1 MLNEGIQN
9 NDLNSLIT
17 DTISIDQFKSK
28 IGSDENVVVVAFEV
42 MDKDPAKDLSM
53 FLETGH
59 DFLDVDISQGP
70 NKNGKYNVFVE
81 LDRDSKLFFN
91 IEKILKLSG
100 NKKRIIQDKKVLRPK
115 KSEVYRLL
123 CNNKK
128 FTKATNFKPNFNL
141 DDGLKLSISWY
152 RENLEK
158 FNTSKF
164 FK

>member
-91 IEKILKLSG
+91 IEKILKDVE
-100 NKKRIIQDKKVLRPK
+100 RVD
-115 KSEVYRLL
+115 
-123 CNNKK
+123 NNCCDFK
-128 FTKATNFKPNFNL
+128 FTSYKNTTPTSWSKENFSSRVIDSSL
-141 DDGLKLSISWY
+141 DYVKTYNKQAQEISE
-152 RENLEK
+152 RIK
-158 FNTSKF
+158 FLNEY
-164 FK
+164 